1 MPPSQTLGER
11 LKAAM
16 RRKGVRNPEVAQVAG
31 VHLKTVSKWLG
42 DTQVPDG
49 EALERV
55 AQLLGVSTTWLRFG
69 AEDAPRTTPR
79 VLASSGIPNA
89 VRVWLAEELLQY
101 TKAGVPAEWVQRAR
115 EVLEAPE
122 VHTFFRRPDDTEP
135 SERSEAAVLKGMR
148 AIAVGLRARLA
159 DEGYKV
165 GANREE

>member
-1 MPPSQTLGER
+1 
-11 LKAAM
+11 M
-16 RRKGVRNPEVAQVAG
+16 RDRGVRNQAVAEAAG
-31 VHLKTVSKWLG
+31 VHLKTVSKWLSG
-42 DTQVPDG
+42 VQVPRDG
-49 EALERV
+49 QLEAI
-55 AQLLGVSTTWLRFG
+55 AQLVGVPSAWLRYG
-69 AEDAPRTTPR
+69 AAGAPMVEGTPR
-79 VLASSGIPNA
+79 VLASTGLPNS